1 MGLLDRMKTIFQANA
16 NEALDTLEDPK
27 AMIAQQLRNLD
38 DKLQSARG
46 ELVKAMAE
54 VKLIEQKMR
63 EAQEQIS
70 LYAERAE
77 KAVSA
82 GNDDLA
88 RKALLE
94 KSRLSSEMADLTKQR
109 DDQKSVVDELSGDL
123 DKLSAMRDDFARKQS
138 TLSLREERAKA
149 KEEINAV
156 RAEIDPQHIGQE
168 MGRMSEKISRME
180 ARADAT
186 KDYAD
191 RQKGTD
197 LETAFSELDQ
207 KKPDI
212 EAELA
217 ALKQKK
223 S

>member
-16 NEALDTLEDPK
+16 NSALDNLEDPK

-46 ELVKAMAE
+46 ELVKSMAE

-63 EAQEQIS
+63 ESQDQIT
-70 LYAERAE
+70 LYGERAE
-77 KAVSA
+77 KAVAA

-94 KSRLSSEMADLTKQR
+94 KSRLASDLADLTRQR
-109 DDQKSVVDELSGDL
+109 DDQRSIVDELTVDL
-123 DKLSAMRDDFARKQS
+123 DKLAAMRDDFARKQAN
-138 TLSLREERAKA
+138 LNLREERAKA

-156 RAEIDPQHIGQE
+156 RAEIDPHHIGEE
-168 MGRMSEKISRME
+168 MGRMSDKIARME
-180 ARADAT
+180 AQADAT

-191 RQKGTD
+191 RQKGSD
-197 LETAFSELDQ
+197 LDAAFAGLDQ

>member
-1 MGLLDRMKTIFQANA
+1 MGLLDRMKTIFQAQANA
-16 NEALDTLEDPK
+16 TLDNLEDPK

-54 VKLIEQKMR
+54 VKLLEQKMG
-63 EAQEQIS
+63 ETQEQLD
-70 LYAERAE
+70 LYQQRAE
-77 KAVSA
+77 KSVAA

-94 KSRLSSEMADLTKQR
+94 KSRLSGELADLTRQR
-109 DDQKSVVDELSGDL
+109 DDQKKIVDELSGDL
-123 DKLSAMRDDFARKQS
+123 DSLTAMRDDFARKQANL
-138 TLSLREERAKA
+138 TLREERAKA

-168 MGRMSEKISRME
+168 MGRMADKISRME
-180 ARADAT
+180 AQSEAT
-186 KDYAD
+186 KEYAD
-191 RQKGTD
+191 RQKGSD
-197 LETAFSELDQ
+197 LDSAFASLDA

-217 ALKQKK
+217 LLKQKK

>member
-1 MGLLDRMKTIFQANA
+1 MGLLDRMKTIFQAQANA
-16 NEALDTLEDPK
+16 TLDTLEDPK

-54 VKLIEQKMR
+54 VKLLEQKMG
-63 EAQEQIS
+63 ETQEQID
-70 LYAERAE
+70 LYQQRAE
-77 KAVSA
+77 KSVAA

-94 KSRLSSEMADLTKQR
+94 KSRLSGELADLTRQR
-109 DDQKSVVDELSGDL
+109 DDQKKIVDELSGDL
-123 DKLSAMRDDFARKQS
+123 DSLTAMRDDFARKQS
-138 TLSLREERAKA
+138 NLTLREERAKA

-156 RAEIDPQHIGQE
+156 RAEIDPHHIGQE
-168 MGRMSEKISRME
+168 MGRMADKISRME
-180 ARADAT
+180 AQAEAT
-186 KDYAD
+186 KEYAD
-191 RQKGTD
+191 RQKGSD
-197 LETAFSELDQ
+197 LDSAFASLDA

-217 ALKQKK
+217 LLKQKK

>member
-1 MGLLDRMKTIFQANA
+1 MGLLNRMKTIFQSQANV
-16 NEALDTLEDPK
+16 ALDNLEDPK

-38 DKLQSARG
+38 DKLQKARG

-54 VKLIEQKMR
+54 VKLLEQKMG
-63 EAQEQIS
+63 EISEQVD
-70 LYAERAE
+70 LYQQRAE
-77 KAVSA
+77 KAVAA

-94 KSRLSSEMADLTKQR
+94 KSRLSGELSDLTKQR
-109 DDQKSVVDELSGDL
+109 DDQKKIVDELSGDL
-123 DKLSAMRDDFARKQS
+123 DSLTAMRDDFARKQS
-138 TLSLREERAKA
+138 NLALREERAKA

-168 MGRMSEKISRME
+168 MGRMADKISRME
-180 ARADAT
+180 AQADAT

-191 RQKGTD
+191 RQKGSD
-197 LETAFSELDQ
+197 LESAFASLDE

-217 ALKQKK
+217 QLKQKK

>member
-16 NEALDTLEDPK
+16 NNALDNLEDPK

-46 ELVKAMAE
+46 ELVKSMAE

-63 EAQEQIS
+63 ESQDQIT
-70 LYAERAE
+70 LYGERAE
-77 KAVSA
+77 KAVAA

-94 KSRLSSEMADLTKQR
+94 KSRLASDLADLTRQR
-109 DDQKSVVDELSGDL
+109 DDQRSIVDELTGDL
-123 DKLSAMRDDFARKQS
+123 DKLAAMRDDFARKQS
-138 TLSLREERAKA
+138 NLNLREERAKA

-156 RAEIDPQHIGQE
+156 RAEIDPHHIGEE
-168 MGRMSEKISRME
+168 MGRMSDKIARME
-180 ARADAT
+180 AQADAT

-191 RQKGTD
+191 RQKGSD
-197 LETAFSELDQ
+197 LDAAFAGLDQ

>member
-16 NEALDTLEDPK
+16 NSALDNLEDPK

-46 ELVKAMAE
+46 ELVKSMAE

-63 EAQEQIS
+63 ESQDQIT
-70 LYAERAE
+70 LYGERAE
-77 KAVSA
+77 KAVAA

-94 KSRLSSEMADLTKQR
+94 KSRLASELADLTRQR
-109 DDQKSVVDELSGDL
+109 DDQRSIVDELTGDL
-123 DKLSAMRDDFARKQS
+123 DKLAAMRDDFARKQS
-138 TLSLREERAKA
+138 NLNLREERAKA

-156 RAEIDPQHIGQE
+156 RAEIDPHHIGEE
-168 MGRMSEKISRME
+168 MGRMSDKIARME
-180 ARADAT
+180 AQADAT

-191 RQKGTD
+191 RQKGSD
-197 LETAFSELDQ
+197 LDAAFAGLDQ

>member
-16 NEALDTLEDPK
+16 NSALDNLEDPK

-46 ELVKAMAE
+46 ELVKSMAE

-63 EAQEQIS
+63 ESQDQIT
-70 LYAERAE
+70 LYGERAE
-77 KAVSA
+77 KAVAA

-94 KSRLSSEMADLTKQR
+94 KSRLASDLADLTRQR
-109 DDQKSVVDELSGDL
+109 DDQRSIVDELTGDL
-123 DKLSAMRDDFARKQS
+123 DKLAAMRDDFARKQS
-138 TLSLREERAKA
+138 NLNLREERAKA

-156 RAEIDPQHIGQE
+156 RAEIDPHHIGEE
-168 MGRMSEKISRME
+168 MGRMSDKIARME
-180 ARADAT
+180 AQADAT

-191 RQKGTD
+191 RQKGSD
-197 LETAFSELDQ
+197 LDAAFAGLDQ

>member
-16 NEALDTLEDPK
+16 NNALDNLEDPK

-46 ELVKAMAE
+46 ELVKSMAE

-63 EAQEQIS
+63 ESQDQIT
-70 LYAERAE
+70 LYGERAE
-77 KAVSA
+77 KAVAA

-94 KSRLSSEMADLTKQR
+94 KNRLASDLADLTRQR
-109 DDQKSVVDELSGDL
+109 DDQRSIVDELTGDL
-123 DKLSAMRDDFARKQS
+123 DKLAAMRDDFARKQS
-138 TLSLREERAKA
+138 NLNLREERAKA

-156 RAEIDPQHIGQE
+156 RAEIDPHHIGEE
-168 MGRMSEKISRME
+168 MGRMSDKIARME
-180 ARADAT
+180 AQADAT

-191 RQKGTD
+191 RQKGSD
-197 LETAFSELDQ
+197 LDAAFAGLDQ

>member
-16 NEALDTLEDPK
+16 NNALDNIEDPR

-38 DKLQSARG
+38 DKLQRARG
-46 ELVKAMAE
+46 ELVKSMAE

-63 EAQEQIS
+63 ETQDQID
-70 LYAERAE
+70 LYGSRAE
-77 KAVSA
+77 KSVAA

-88 RKALLE
+88 RKALTE
-94 KSRLSSEMADLTKQR
+94 KSRLASDLADLTRQR
-109 DDQKSVVDELSGDL
+109 DDQSGIVTELTGDL
-123 DKLSAMRDDFARKQS
+123 DKLASMRDDFARKQDN
-138 TLSLREERAKA
+138 LSLREERAKA
-149 KEEINAV
+149 KVEINEV
-156 RAEIDPQHIGQE
+156 RAEIDPHHIGQE
-168 MGRMSEKISRME
+168 MNRMSDKIARME
-180 ARADAT
+180 AQADAT

-191 RQKGTD
+191 RQGGND
-197 LETAFSELDQ
+197 LETAFSDLDK

>member
-16 NEALDTLEDPK
+16 NNALDNLEDPK

-46 ELVKAMAE
+46 ELVKSMAE

-63 EAQEQIS
+63 ESQDQIT
-70 LYAERAE
+70 LYGERAE
-77 KAVSA
+77 KAVAA

-94 KSRLSSEMADLTKQR
+94 KSRLASDLADLTRQR
-109 DDQKSVVDELSGDL
+109 DDQRSIVDELTGDL
-123 DKLSAMRDDFARKQS
+123 DKLAAMRDDFARKQS
-138 TLSLREERAKA
+138 NLNLREERAKA

-156 RAEIDPQHIGQE
+156 RAEIDPHHIGEE
-168 MGRMSEKISRME
+168 MGRMSDKIARME
-180 ARADAT
+180 AQADAT

-191 RQKGTD
+191 RQKGSD
-197 LETAFSELDQ
+197 LDTAFAGLDQ

>member
-16 NEALDTLEDPK
+16 NSALDSMEDPK
-27 AMIAQQLRNLD
+27 VMIAQQLRNLD
-38 DKLQSARG
+38 DKLQKARG

-54 VKLIEQKMR
+54 VKLIDQKV
-63 EAQEQIS
+63 QETQNQID

-77 KAVSA
+77 KAVTA

-94 KSRLSSEMADLTKQR
+94 KSRLSSELGDLTKQR
-109 DDQKSVVDELSGDL
+109 DDQKTVVDELSADL
-123 DKLSAMRDDFARKQS
+123 DKLGAMRDDFARQQN

-168 MGRMSEKISRME
+168 MGRMAEKISRME
-180 ARADAT
+180 AQADAS
-186 KDYAD
+186 KEYAD
-191 RQKGTD
+191 KRTGANLD
-197 LETAFSELDQ
+197 TAFADLDR

>member
-1 MGLLDRMKTIFQANA
+1 MKTIFQANA
-16 NEALDTLEDPK
+16 NNALDNLEDPK

-38 DKLQSARG
+38 DKLQRARG
-46 ELVKAMAE
+46 ELVKSMAE

-63 EAQEQIS
+63 ETQDQIE
-70 LYAERAE
+70 LYGERAE
-77 KAVSA
+77 KAVAA

-88 RKALLE
+88 RKALVE
-94 KSRLSSEMADLTKQR
+94 KSRLSGDLEDLTSQR
-109 DDQKSVVDELSGDL
+109 NDQSSIVNELTGDL
-123 DKLSAMRDDFARKQS
+123 DKLAAMRDEFARKQS
-138 TLSLREERAKA
+138 NLNLREERAKA
-149 KEEINAV
+149 KEDINAV

-168 MGRMSEKISRME
+168 MGRMADKISRME
-180 ARADAT
+180 AQADAT

-197 LETAFSELDQ
+197 LESSFSDLDR
-207 KKPDI
+207 KKTDI

>member
-16 NEALDTLEDPK
+16 NNALDNLEDPK

-46 ELVKAMAE
+46 ELVKSMAE

-63 EAQEQIS
+63 ESQDQIT
-70 LYAERAE
+70 LYGERAE
-77 KAVSA
+77 KAVAA

-94 KSRLSSEMADLTKQR
+94 KSRLASELADLTRQR
-109 DDQKSVVDELSGDL
+109 DDQRSIVDELTGDL
-123 DKLSAMRDDFARKQS
+123 DKLAAMRDDFARKQS
-138 TLSLREERAKA
+138 NLNLREERAKA

-156 RAEIDPQHIGQE
+156 RAEIDPHHIGEE
-168 MGRMSEKISRME
+168 MGRMSDKIARME
-180 ARADAT
+180 AQADAT

-191 RQKGTD
+191 RQKGSD
-197 LETAFSELDQ
+197 LDAAFAGLDQ

>member
-63 EAQEQIS
+63 ETQDQIA
-70 LYAERAE
+70 LFAERAE

-94 KSRLSSEMADLTKQR
+94 KSRLSSELADLTKQR
-109 DDQKSVVDELSGDL
+109 DDQKSVVDELSADL

>member
-94 KSRLSSEMADLTKQR
+94 KSRLSSELADLTKQR

>member
-16 NEALDTLEDPK
+16 NNALDNIEDPK
-27 AMIAQQLRNLD
+27 VMIAQQLRNLD
-38 DKLQSARG
+38 DKLQKARG
-46 ELVKAMAE
+46 ELVKSMAE

-63 EAQEQIS
+63 DTQDQIA
-70 LYAERAE
+70 LYQERAE
-77 KAVSA
+77 KSVAA

-88 RKALLE
+88 RKALTE
-94 KSRLSSEMADLTKQR
+94 KSRLSADLADLTRQR
-109 DDQKSVVDELSGDL
+109 DDQSRLVDELSGDL
-123 DKLSAMRDDFARKQS
+123 DKLATMRDDFARKQAN
-138 TLSLREERAKA
+138 LSLREERAKA
-149 KEEINAV
+149 KEEINSV

-168 MGRMSEKISRME
+168 MGRMADKISRME
-180 ARADAT
+180 AQADAT

-191 RQKGTD
+191 KLKGTNLD
-197 LETAFSELDQ
+197 DSFASLDQ

>member
-16 NEALDTLEDPK
+16 NNALDNLEDPK

-38 DKLQSARG
+38 DKLQRARG
-46 ELVKAMAE
+46 ELVKSMAE

-63 EAQEQIS
+63 ETQDQIE
-70 LYAERAE
+70 LYGERAE
-77 KAVSA
+77 KAVAA

-88 RKALLE
+88 RKALVE
-94 KSRLSSEMADLTKQR
+94 KSRLSGDLEDLTSQR
-109 DDQKSVVDELSGDL
+109 NDQSSIVNELTGDL
-123 DKLSAMRDDFARKQS
+123 DKLAAMRDEFARKQS
-138 TLSLREERAKA
+138 NLNLREERAKA
-149 KEEINAV
+149 KEDINAV

-168 MGRMSEKISRME
+168 MGRMADKISRME
-180 ARADAT
+180 AQADAT

-197 LETAFSELDQ
+197 LESSFSDLDR
-207 KKPDI
+207 KKTDI

>member
-16 NEALDTLEDPK
+16 NTALDSLEDPR

-38 DKLQSARG
+38 DKLQGARG

-63 EAQEQIS
+63 EAEDQIA
-70 LYAERAE
+70 LFAERAE
-77 KAVSA
+77 KAVAA

-94 KSRLSSEMADLTKQR
+94 KSRLSAELADLTKQR
-109 DDQKSVVDELSGDL
+109 DDQKSVVDELSADL

-138 TLSLREERAKA
+138 TLSLLEERAKA

-168 MGRMSEKISRME
+168 MGRMAEKISRME
-180 ARADAT
+180 AKAEAT

-191 RQKGTD
+191 RQRGTD
-197 LETAFSELDQ
+197 IETAFADLDR

-217 ALKQKK
+217 ALKQKN

>member
-16 NEALDTLEDPK
+16 NSALDNLEDPK

-46 ELVKAMAE
+46 ELVKSMAE

-63 EAQEQIS
+63 ESQDQIT
-70 LYAERAE
+70 LYGERAE
-77 KAVSA
+77 KAVAA

-94 KSRLSSEMADLTKQR
+94 KNRLASDLADLTRQR
-109 DDQKSVVDELSGDL
+109 DDQRSIVDELTGDL
-123 DKLSAMRDDFARKQS
+123 DKLAAMRDDFARKQS
-138 TLSLREERAKA
+138 NLNLREERAKA

-156 RAEIDPQHIGQE
+156 RAEIDPHHIGEE
-168 MGRMSEKISRME
+168 MGRMSDKIARME
-180 ARADAT
+180 AQADAT

-191 RQKGTD
+191 RQKGSD
-197 LETAFSELDQ
+197 LDAAFAGLDQ

>member
-1 MGLLDRMKTIFQANA
+1 MGLLDRMKTIFQAQA
-16 NEALDTLEDPK
+16 NVALDNLEDPK

-38 DKLQSARG
+38 DKLQRARG
-46 ELVKAMAE
+46 ELVKSMAE
-54 VKLIEQKMR
+54 VKLIEQKM
-63 EAQEQIS
+63 EETGGQVT
-70 LYAERAE
+70 LYQERAE
-77 KAVSA
+77 KAVAA

-94 KSRLSSEMADLTKQR
+94 KSRLSAELADLTKQR
-109 DDQKSVVDELSGDL
+109 DDQKRVVDELSGDL
-123 DKLSAMRDDFARKQS
+123 DSLSAMRDDFARKQAN
-138 TLSLREERAKA
+138 LSLREERAKA

-156 RAEIDPQHIGQE
+156 RAEIDPHHIGQE

-180 ARADAT
+180 AQADAT
-186 KDYAD
+186 KDFAD
-191 RQKGTD
+191 RQKGSD
-197 LETAFSELDQ
+197 LDSAFASLDS

-217 ALKQKK
+217 LLKQKK

>member
-1 MGLLDRMKTIFQANA
+1 MGLLDRMKTIFQSQANV
-16 NEALDTLEDPK
+16 ALDNLEDPK

-38 DKLQSARG
+38 DKLQKARG

-54 VKLIEQKMR
+54 VKLLEQKMS
-63 EAQEQIS
+63 ETQEQLD
-70 LYAERAE
+70 LYQQRAE
-77 KAVSA
+77 KAVAA

-94 KSRLSSEMADLTKQR
+94 KSRLSGELSDFTKQR
-109 DDQKSVVDELSGDL
+109 DDQKRIVDELSADL
-123 DKLSAMRDDFARKQS
+123 DSLAAMRDDFARKQS
-138 TLSLREERAKA
+138 NLSLREERAKA

-156 RAEIDPQHIGQE
+156 RAEIDPHHIGQE
-168 MGRMSEKISRME
+168 MGRMADKISRME
-180 ARADAT
+180 AQADAT

-191 RQKGTD
+191 RQKGSD
-197 LETAFSELDQ
+197 LDSAFASLDA

-217 ALKQKK
+217 QLKQKK

>member
-94 KSRLSSEMADLTKQR
+94 KSRLSSELADLTKQR
-109 DDQKSVVDELSGDL
+109 DDQKSVVDELSADL